1 MLIKIAKFMKIK
13 IIILILS
20 LISGCSYSVY
30 TTGYP
35 HLKTISILPIGN
47 KTEKYELRDLVFD
60 ELVTDFDSDGRLK
73 LVSLSPDCQL
83 ECSIK
88 DYSDKIYSYSGS
100 SVNEYKVRILFS
112 VTFTDLIN
120 NLILWQDESLMLSE
134 IYSLSNENSQF
145 KSEDEVQ
152 EEIIEK
158 LFETIM
164 KNTLEGW

>member
-164 KNTLEGW
+164 KNTLEEW

>member
-1 MLIKIAKFMKIK
+1 MKIK

>member
-1 MLIKIAKFMKIK
+1 MKIK

-164 KNTLEGW
+164 KNTLEEW